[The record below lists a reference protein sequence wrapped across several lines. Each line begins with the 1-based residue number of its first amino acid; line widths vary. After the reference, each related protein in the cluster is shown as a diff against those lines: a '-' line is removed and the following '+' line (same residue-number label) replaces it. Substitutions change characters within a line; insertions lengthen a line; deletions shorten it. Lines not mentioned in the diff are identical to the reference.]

1 MLDTT
6 KAAPTSA
13 NVSEAASTEE
23 SMTHITTT
31 NEFDSSITET
41 NNSEHAVHTSDDAP
55 KSVAADAEANEPAA
69 ASSKSSVLSAYPV
82 EPQLDGRLEYGK
94 DPLPESV
101 VALQRAIAAG
111 LEGHDDACESISAAI
126 AAELE
131 KRYSPEAR
139 GLELLPDPKQ
149 IAEALVAA
157 LRGAGFAPTY
167 ADEELGCDLEDGVC
181 VANLFGPG
189 GPRDDM
195 SLHSLAD
202 VKSYI
207 AHALAGHLRVG
218 VGIMTAHSIAGVFVD
233 NVRKR
238 VRCHNATAVEK
249 AMKWTMPQDPM
260 DGYCA
265 AVMCAAEHSRPEH
278 GLLVMEIAADKP
290 TGSDSEDRAGNGI
303 LRWFDPDRHKWV
315 RAEMPDDK
323 HVSGPIRDMFYAY
336 CPGGN
341 EREFDVFRVNLRRFV
356 PEYDVGAMLRS
367 GEIDPRWSLVNGGT
381 MAWHRATYELKPL
394 VGDPEELG
402 YKGTVIGAYMTD
414 DGTGHAVRVE
424 PPEFDV
430 VTVSGEHKRWSALR
444 DFIQP
449 MFPDQ
454 EADGLAAMQQ
464 VFAYWACRSFSNREV
479 PFLYGPAK
487 GGKSCIIRLLQNLCG
502 GNFASLSLGDFS
514 NNKAKASMI
523 GKFGVIGEDNAPDE
537 RMVGDGV
544 KSFKNVADQGVFDC
558 DPLYSERTQMR
569 FTGSIIQA
577 GNSLTRTND
586 RTGAVASRIV
596 PAEIKHSFE
605 GDPNRV
611 SDVIEKIVYTND
623 MLVWAAQWGA
633 DGCEDGVFKEF
644 DTSNPIFA
652 AAKQEFLDASDWV
665 RVFMKKHV
673 EELDAAGVD
682 CEIVPAL
689 YDAFRAYYAK
699 NVSGHGA
706 TVAFDRD
713 FRTSLVKVADELG
726 FVITLDEK
734 DQLKVAKPRRGFY
747 EPELLHGIYRNFTE
761 PVRTDFPSGRT
772 VWRNH
777 DLMRWVVPAEL
788 YDNPATGEKGLLSGT
803 IRGVMY
809 RKSALERFEQEGVTP
824 AQARAQRRAEKHREA
839 WEAASKDDRNRYR
852 NYIERLFTDADA
864 KKVGPDFLDFG
875 VGDDGA
881 ARATVYVHRDTGF
894 AYVAPTMDE
903 WIAQRRPHNV
913 VPYNKAKDHGNYT
926 VLEVGFAHDPGEAW
940 YVVTDEAN
948 IYVEKYAC
956 LDDDDAAPTS
966 TSASTDVPTSDKP
979 AAQAADAQS
988 APADGAGDTPASTG
1002 EPAPANEPPAGSRAS
1017 KPARGLHPAASSGFT
1032 WAPAPPAPEPQL
1044 LSDERYD
1051 RFCTAAK
1058 RHIDKSCGYVVYD
1071 GGPEGATVCREVLP
1085 RDEWSV
1091 YGEPFVEA
1099 GSVEVD
1105 GEKLPL
1111 IGSRPDPA
1119 PSAP

>member
-1 MLDTT
+1 
-6 KAAPTSA
+6 
-13 NVSEAASTEE
+13 
-23 SMTHITTT
+23 MTHITTT
-31 NEFDSSITET
+31 NEFDSSINDT
-41 NNSEHAVHTSDDAP
+41 NNSEHAVHTSDDALE
-55 KSVAADAEANEPAA
+55 SVAVDVEANE
-69 ASSKSSVLSAYPV
+69 S
-82 EPQLDGRLEYGK
+82 
-94 DPLPESV
+94 
-101 VALQRAIAAG
+101 
-111 LEGHDDACESISAAI
+111 
-126 AAELE
+126 
-131 KRYSPEAR
+131 
-139 GLELLPDPKQ
+139 
-149 IAEALVAA
+149 
-157 LRGAGFAPTY
+157 
-167 ADEELGCDLEDGVC
+167 ADEPHVLDY
-181 VANLFGPG
+181 F
-189 GPRDDM
+189 
-195 SLHSLAD
+195 AD
-202 VKSYI
+202 VLPI
-207 AHALAGHLRVG
+207 ALDLLDLPSIASPNDMKVHIAQ
-218 VGIMTAHSIAGVFVD
+218 SIAGLIRAAGNAPTAHTIAEWFVRSYQAVVRNH
-233 NVRKR
+233 NVPFDSKEDKEKR
-238 VRCHNATAVEK
+238 WCFEHE
-249 AMKWTMPQDPM
+249 PM
-260 DGYCA
+260 IPYA
-265 AVMCAAEHSRPEH
+265 AAIMCAAEHSRPKH

-290 TGSDSEDRAGNGI
+290 IGSDSEDRAGNGI

-315 RAEMPDDK
+315 RAEMPDGK

-341 EREFDVFRVNLRRFV
+341 EREFDIFRVNLRRFV
-356 PEYDVGAMLRS
+356 PEYDVGAKLRA
-367 GEIDPRWSLVNGGT
+367 GEIDPRWSLVNGGS
-381 MAWHRATYELKPL
+381 MAWHRSTYELKPL
-394 VGDPEELG
+394 VGDPKELG
-402 YKGTVIGAYMTD
+402 YKGTVIGAHMED

-430 VTVSGEHKRWSALR
+430 VTASGERKRWNALR

-449 MFPDQ
+449 MFPEQ
-454 EADGLAAMQQ
+454 EADGLVAMRQ
-464 VFAYWACRSFSNREV
+464 VFAYWSCRSFSNREV

-514 NNKAKASMI
+514 NNKAKASI
-523 GKFGVIGEDNAPDE
+523 IDKCAIIGEDNAPDE

-544 KSFKNVADQGVFDC
+544 KTFKNVADQGIFDC
-558 DPLYSERTQMR
+558 DPLYEARIQMR

-586 RTGAVASRIV
+586 RTGAVASRI
-596 PAEIKHSFE
+596 AAFAIKHSFD

-611 SDVIEKIVYTND
+611 SDVIEKIVYTNE

-644 DTSNPIFA
+644 DASNPIIA
-652 AAKQEFLDASDWV
+652 ESKQEFMDASDWV

-726 FVITLDEK
+726 FTIALDK
-734 DQLKVAKPRRGFY
+734 NDQLKTGKLRRGFY

-777 DLMRWVVPAEL
+777 DLMRWVAPAEL
-788 YDNPATGEKGLLSGT
+788 YDNTATGEKGLLSGT

-824 AQARAQRRAEKHREA
+824 AQARAQRRAEKHRAA

-852 NYIERLFTDADA
+852 NYIERLLTSDDA

-903 WIAQRRPHNV
+903 WVAQRRPHNV
-913 VPYNKAKDHGNYT
+913 VPYNKVKDHSDYK

-940 YVVTDEAN
+940 CVVTDEAN

-956 LDDDDAAPTS
+956 LDDDELS
-966 TSASTDVPTSDKP
+966 
-979 AAQAADAQS
+979 
-988 APADGAGDTPASTG
+988 
-1002 EPAPANEPPAGSRAS
+1002 
-1017 KPARGLHPAASSGFT
+1017 
-1032 WAPAPPAPEPQL
+1032 
-1044 LSDERYD
+1044 SDERYNK
-1051 RFCTAAK
+1051 FCTVAK
-1058 RHIDKSCGYVVYD
+1058 RYVKEAGGYRVTIGQPKREIVF
-1071 GGPEGATVCREVLP
+1071 REVLP
-1085 RDEWSV
+1085 RDEWEA
-1091 YGEPFVEA
+1091 YGEPYLGSCTTAGGKRLGLILRGHDSGPVSSALITLENNETPAQTLDQPSAPADGEEKAPASTGEPAHANEPPA
-1099 GSVEVD
+1099 GSGAATPPDDARQDAPQEFA
-1105 GEKLPL
+1105 EPAP
-1111 IGSRPDPA
+1111 GSDPA